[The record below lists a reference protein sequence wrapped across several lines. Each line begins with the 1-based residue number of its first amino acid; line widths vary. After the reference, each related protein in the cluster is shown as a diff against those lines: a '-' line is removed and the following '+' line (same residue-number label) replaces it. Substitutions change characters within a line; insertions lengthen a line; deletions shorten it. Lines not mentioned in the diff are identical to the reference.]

1 MSDMKRREF
10 ITLLGGAVAGWPLAA
25 RAQQP
30 AMPVIG
36 FLDSASPDPS
46 DDRLRAFR
54 QGLSETGYVDGRNV
68 AIEYLSAEGQ
78 DDRLPALATDLVHR
92 RIAVIFSMG
101 IKAALAAKAATA
113 TIPIVFTGGAD
124 PVRSGLVAS
133 LARSGGNVTGV
144 NFFGGSQLAAKRVE
158 LLHELVPQ
166 AAAIAVLLDPNYV
179 ESKVELRDAEAAGRA
194 IGRQIRMVKAASE
207 RDFNAAFATI
217 IQTGTAA
224 LVVGGGPYFQSQ
236 RRQLAALASRH
247 ALPAIY
253 VSPDFVEAG
262 GLISY
267 GSSQPDAYRRAGT
280 YVGRILK
287 GEKPADLPVER
298 STKFDLAI
306 NLKTAK
312 ALGITVP
319 PTLLARADEVI
330 E

>member
-1 MSDMKRREF
+1 MSDMKRREL
-10 ITLLGGAVAGWPLAA
+10 ITLLGGAAAWPLAA
-25 RAQQP
+25 RAQQS
-30 AMPVIG
+30 AMPTVG
-36 FLDSASPDPS
+36 FLRSAPLADVPHWVT
-46 DDRLRAFR
+46 AFR
-54 QGLSETGYVDGRNV
+54 QGLKEAGFVEGQNV
-68 AIEYLSAEGQ
+68 AIESRSDEGQ
-78 DDRLPALATDLVHR
+78 PDRLPLLVADLLRRQVALIIGNTP
-92 RIAVIFSMG
+92 
-101 IKAALAAKAATA
+101 AALAAKAAT
-113 TIPIVFTGGAD
+113 TTVPIVFVTGGD
-124 PVRSGLVAS
+124 PVRVGLVAS
-133 LARSGGNVTGV
+133 LNRPGGNVTGV

-179 ESKVELRDAEAAGRA
+179 ESEVELRDAEAAGRA

-217 IQTGTAA
+217 VQTGTGA

-262 GLISY
+262 GLMSY

-312 ALGITVP
+312 ALGLTVP
-319 PTLLARADEVI
+319 PSLLAIADEVI

>member
-1 MSDMKRREF
+1 MRRRDC
-10 ITLLGGAVAGWPLAA
+10 IALLGGAAAAWPFAA

-30 AMPVIG
+30 TILVIG
-36 FLDSASPDPS
+36 ILDSASPDPS

-68 AIEYLSAEGQ
+68 GIELLSAEGQ
-78 DDRLPALATDLVHR
+78 DDRLPALATGLVHR
-92 RIAVIFSMG
+92 RVAAIFSMG

-113 TIPIVFTGGAD
+113 TVPIVFVGGAD

-133 LARSGGNVTGV
+133 LARPGGNITGV

-158 LLHELVPQ
+158 LLNELVPQ

-179 ESKVELRDAEAAGRA
+179 ESEVELRDAEVAGRA
-194 IGRQIRMVKAASE
+194 VGRQIRIVKAASE
-207 RDFNAAFATI
+207 RDFDAAFARI
-217 IQTGTAA
+217 VQTDAVA
-224 LVVGGGPYFQSQ
+224 LVVGGGPYLHSQ
-236 RRQLAALASRH
+236 RRQLVALASRH

-262 GLISY
+262 GLMSY

-280 YVGRILK
+280 YVGRIFK
-287 GEKPADLPVER
+287 GEKPADLPIER
-298 STKFDLAI
+298 STKLDLVI

-312 ALGITVP
+312 ALGLTFP
-319 PTLLARADEVI
+319 PSFHMRADEVI